1 MRVEKCVYVG
11 AQVKRGGGAPCMS
24 MRVWLSVWM
33 SEAGGVGVW
42 VHEGGCVGTQLE
54 RGGFLYDMWV
64 WLSLCRSSYRD
75 CVKTCLESVG
85 MSCSIPIPYSMCRR
99 GT

>member
-1 MRVEKCVYVG
+1 MSEGGEVCVCWCTGKERGWGSLYEYVG
-11 AQVKRGGGAPCMS
+11 VVKCG
-24 MRVWLSVWM
+24 M
-33 SEAGGVGVW
+33 SEAGCVGV
-42 VHEGGCVGTQLE
+42 
-54 RGGFLYDMWV
+54 WV

-75 CVKTCLESVG
+75 CVETGLESVG